1 MGELDHTRK
10 TAQQLGSGFEE
21 PCKKCSSVGKYGS
34 SDKLLEISVVSYI
47 SGENE
52 VKRGGNP
59 IMSRK

>member
-10 TAQQLGSGFEE
+10 PAQQLGSGVEE
-21 PCKKCSSVGKYGS
+21 PCQNCSSVGKYES
-34 SDKLLEISVVSYI
+34 SDKLLGISVVSYI
-47 SGENE
+47 SDENE